1 MSFES
6 QTQTHFSN
14 NRKKFS
20 WYLWVSIALAGIF
33 LFFSFEVKKALNNQE
48 KQKIQDK
55 IEEEANRLRDEI
67 QIDITHNI
75 AALERMANRWKI
87 QGGPSKAFWVEDSKL
102 IMSDMNGYD
111 SISVISS
118 SLDIQWL
125 VSIRNSKEA
134 KTLAQKTLNLEKE
147 LLKNVKNKSI
157 TIVKG
162 LPQIQ
167 NGNFFFGMIPLYF
180 QNQFNGYVLAFFDIS
195 MMMDLI
201 GGISPKF
208 NFRLTESDQTIF
220 ENNLDK
226 TLQTKQVAHRPID
239 FLNLH
244 WQIEVFPTKE
254 FYKTEKDNLAD
265 FIFLAAIL
273 TSFLLPATFFYSQNS
288 RIRAREL
295 QFSNSTLSKL
305 TRENQSILNSA
316 GDGIVG
322 IDING
327 MTTFTNPATEFILGY
342 TNEELIGK
350 NIHSLIHH
358 SHVDGE
364 IYRHENCPILGVLRS
379 GKANRISNEVFWKKD
394 GTSFPV
400 EYVSTPIIEEGNLT
414 GAVFAFQNIT
424 DRKNSEKNLNQAK
437 LEAEAANQAK
447 SIFLANM
454 SHEIR
459 TPMNAV
465 LGYSQILERDP
476 NLKPEHLKSIS
487 AIQKSGSHLMALIN
501 DILDISKIEAG
512 RMALNEVDFNLAEL
526 IKSLST
532 MFEARCKEKN
542 ILWKIEGINAQAVP
556 VCGDEIKLRQVLIN
570 LIGNSIKFTDMGV
583 INFQISSTKDHTYT
597 FEISD
602 TGIGIDED
610 VQEKIFEPFLQDV
623 NASQKGGTGLGLA
636 ISKKQVELMGGDLK
650 LTSEI
655 GKGAKFYFSISL
667 PPAKSAYSLETQPKH
682 PSQSPRVSNNKKLT
696 ALVVDDLETNRDILA
711 KILIGFGVQV
721 RSAKNG
727 QEAVNI
733 VLKQKPDLI
742 FMDLRMP
749 IMDGFE
755 ATQKIR
761 KKFNDKE
768 IKIVAITAAAF
779 AHQQQDAMD
788 IGCDYFISKPFKI
801 ETIIDCIVELLP
813 DYFTLSQ
820 TELLSESPID
830 REPDYSKINIPMSL
844 YDSLIKSVK
853 LYNITK
859 IEANI
864 RALKQIGN
872 ESEILGNHIQTYVS
886 KFDMDS
892 VLKILKKVQHQKSK
906 PI

>member
-1 MSFES
+1 MSFGS
-6 QTQTHFSN
+6 QTHAQLSN
-14 NRKKFS
+14 NRKKIS
-20 WYLWVSIALAGIF
+20 WYLLVSIALTGIF
-33 LFFSFEVKKALNNQE
+33 LFFSFEVKKALHLQE
-48 KQKIQDK
+48 RQKIQDK

-75 AALERMANRWKI
+75 AALERMVNRWKT
-87 QGGPSKAFWVEDSKL
+87 QGKPSKVFWEEDSKL

-111 SISVISS
+111 SILVVGP

-125 VSIRNSKEA
+125 VSIRNSKDA
-134 KTLAQKTLNLEKE
+134 DALAQNTIELEKE
-147 LLKNVKNKSI
+147 LLKNIKNKSI

-162 LPQIQ
+162 LPPTEK
-167 NGNFFFGMIPLYF
+167 GNFFFGMIPLYH
-180 QNQFNGYVLAFFDIS
+180 QNQFDGYVIAFFDVS

-201 GGISPKF
+201 GGISRKF
-208 NFRLTESDQTIF
+208 NFRLIESNQTIF
-220 ENNLDK
+220 ENSLEE
-226 TLQTKQVAHRPID
+226 TLEIDQIAHRPID

-254 FYKTEKDNLAD
+254 FYKIEKDNLAN

-288 RIRAREL
+288 RTRAREL
-295 QFSNSTLSKL
+295 QFTNSTLSKL

-327 MTTFTNPATEFILGY
+327 MATFTNPATESILGY

-358 SHVDGE
+358 SHADGE
-364 IYRHENCPILGVLRS
+364 IYRHENCPILGVLKS
-379 GKANRISNEVFWKKD
+379 GEANRISNEVFWRKD
-394 GTSFPV
+394 GTNFPV

-542 ILWKIEGINAQAVP
+542 ILWKIEGINEHAVP
-556 VCGDEIKLRQVLIN
+556 VSGDEIKLRQVLIN
-570 LIGNSIKFTDMGV
+570 LIGNSIKFTDTGV
-583 INFQISSTKDHTYT
+583 INFQINSTIDHIYT

-602 TGIGIDED
+602 TGIGIEEE

-667 PPAKSAYSLETQPKH
+667 PPSKSAFVVETQARH
-682 PSQSPRVSNNKKLT
+682 SSQSPRVSNNKKLT
-696 ALVVDDLETNRDILA
+696 ALVVDDIETNRDILA
-711 KILIGFGVQV
+711 KILIGFGIQV
-721 RSAKNG
+721 RSAKDG
-727 QEAVNI
+727 QEAVNF

-761 KKFNDKE
+761 KKFNEKE
-768 IKIVAITAAAF
+768 IKIIAITAAAF

-813 DYFTLSQ
+813 DYFTISQ
-820 TELLSESPID
+820 TELLSEDPTE
-830 REPDYSKINIPMSL
+830 REPNFSKIEIPIIL
-844 YDSLIKSVK
+844 YDNLIQSAK
-853 LYNITK
+853 LYNITR
-859 IEANI
+859 IESNI
-864 RALKQIGN
+864 RELKKIGN
-872 ESEILGNHIQTYVS
+872 ESEVLANYLQTYVS

-892 VLKILKKVQHQKSK
+892 VIKILEKVQHQ
-906 PI
+906 

>member
-1 MSFES
+1 MSFDI
-6 QTQTHFSN
+6 QTQTHLFN

-20 WYLWVSIALAGIF
+20 WYLWVSIALTGFF
-33 LFFSFEVKKALNNQE
+33 LFFSFEVKKALDLQE

-75 AALERMANRWKI
+75 AALERMANRWKT
-87 QGGPSKAFWVEDSKL
+87 QGKPSKNFWEEDSKL

-111 SISVISS
+111 SILVVSP

-134 KTLAQKTLNLEKE
+134 ETVAQKTLTLEKE

-162 LPQIQ
+162 LPPTD

-180 QNQFNGYVLAFFDIS
+180 QNQFDGYVFAFFDVS

-201 GGISPKF
+201 GGLSPKF

-226 TLQTKQVAHRPID
+226 ALQTKQVAHRPID

-254 FYKTEKDNLAD
+254 FYKIEKDNLAD

-288 RIRAREL
+288 RTRAHEL
-295 QFSNSTLSKL
+295 QFTNSTLSKL

-316 GDGIVG
+316 GDGIFG
-322 IDING
+322 IDVNG
-327 MTTFTNPATEFILGY
+327 MATFTNPATESILGY
-342 TNEELIGK
+342 ANEELIGK
-350 NIHSLIHH
+350 YLHSIIHH
-358 SHVDGE
+358 SHANGE
-364 IYRHENCPILGVLRS
+364 FYRHEHCPILEVLTS
-379 GKANRISNEVFWKKD
+379 GKANRVSNELFWRKD

-414 GAVFAFQNIT
+414 GAVVAFQNIT

-476 NLKPEHLKSIS
+476 TLKPEHLKSIS

-512 RMALNEVDFNLAEL
+512 RMALNETDFNLTEL
-526 IKSLST
+526 IRSLST
-532 MFEARCKEKN
+532 MFEVRCKEKN
-542 ILWKIEGINAQAVP
+542 ILWKIEGINERAIP

-570 LIGNSIKFTDMGV
+570 LIGNSIKFTDTGI
-583 INFQISSTKDHTYT
+583 INFQISHTEDHIYT

-602 TGIGIDED
+602 TGIGIEQE

-667 PPAKSAYSLETQPKH
+667 PPAKSIFSSEIQPKH
-682 PSQSPRVSNNKKLT
+682 SSRTPHVSRDKKLT
-696 ALVVDDLETNRDILA
+696 ALVVDDIETNRDILA
-711 KILIGFGVQV
+711 KILIGFGIQV
-721 RSAKNG
+721 RSAKDG
-727 QEAVNI
+727 QEAVNF
-733 VLKQKPDLI
+733 VFKQKPDLI

-749 IMDGFE
+749 VMDGFE

-761 KKFNDKE
+761 EKFSEKE
-768 IKIVAITAAAF
+768 IKVIAITAAAF

-813 DYFTLSQ
+813 DFFTLSK
-820 TELLSESPID
+820 TELLSEDPAEK
-830 REPDYSKINIPMSL
+830 EPDYSKIKIPIPL
-844 YDSLIKSVK
+844 YENLIQSAK
-853 LYNITK
+853 LYNITR

-864 RALKQIGN
+864 KELKKLGN
-872 ESEILGNHIQTYVS
+872 ESEILGNYIQTYVS

-892 VLKILKKVQHQKSK
+892 ILKILEKVQQK
-906 PI
+906 